1 MGSRTQDIRA
11 LTFPKTMI
19 VKAALLCYLV
29 LTPAVFSFTVP
40 EVNSVAKK
48 QSSEVEARQF
58 SDDDIINYGI
68 WGFIAGLSDY
78 FIRNAVTVD
87 KKTTTTTTT
96 TTPTTTTAAPRF
108 RQKHKYHK
116 KDKKEKKQQ
125 RKDKKAKRDQKKKEK
140 EMEMEA
146 ENAMKAEVEAVVVEE
161 SVPVEV
167 VEDSVAEIVAD
178 VE

>member
-40 EVNSVAKK
+40 AVNSVAKK

-78 FIRNAVTVD
+78 FIRNAVTASAA
-87 KKTTTTTTT
+87 TTTTTTT
-96 TTPTTTTAAPRF
+96 TTTTAAPRL
-108 RQKHKYHK
+108 RQKHKHHK
-116 KDKKEKKQQ
+116 KDKKEKQQ
-125 RKDKKAKRDQKKKEK
+125 RKKDKKAKRDQKKKEK
-140 EMEMEA
+140 EMEA
-146 ENAMKAEVEAVVVEE
+146 EHEREMEVEAVVVEE

-167 VEDSVAEIVAD
+167 VEDAVANIEVAD

>member
-1 MGSRTQDIRA
+1 
-11 LTFPKTMI
+11 MI

-87 KKTTTTTTT
+87 KKDNNNNYHHYCSSKIQTKAQA
-96 TTPTTTTAAPRF
+96 PQEGQEGQEGKAA
-108 RQKHKYHK
+108 
-116 KDKKEKKQQ
+116 
-125 RKDKKAKRDQKKKEK
+125 
-140 EMEMEA
+140 
-146 ENAMKAEVEAVVVEE
+146 EE
-161 SVPVEV
+161 
-167 VEDSVAEIVAD
+167 
-178 VE
+178 

>member
-40 EVNSVAKK
+40 AVNSVAQK

-78 FIRNAVTVD
+78 FIRNAVTASAA
-87 KKTTTTTTT
+87 TTTT
-96 TTPTTTTAAPRF
+96 TTTTAAPRF
-108 RQKHKYHK
+108 RQKHKHHK
-116 KDKKEKKQQ
+116 KDKKEKQQ
-125 RKDKKAKRDQKKKEK
+125 RKKDKKAKRDQKKKEK
-140 EMEMEA
+140 EMEA
-146 ENAMKAEVEAVVVEE
+146 EHEKEMEVEAVVVEE

-167 VEDSVAEIVAD
+167 VEDAVANIDVAD
-178 VE
+178 SE

>member
-1 MGSRTQDIRA
+1 MGSRTQEIRA

-19 VKAALLCYLV
+19 VKAALCYLV

-40 EVNSVAKK
+40 SVNSVAKK

-87 KKTTTTTTT
+87 KKTTTTTT
-96 TTPTTTTAAPRF
+96 AAPRF
-108 RQKHKYHK
+108 RQKHKHHK
-116 KDKKEKKQQ
+116 KDKKEKQQ
-125 RKDKKAKRDQKKKEK
+125 RKKDKKAKRDQKKKEK
-140 EMEMEA
+140 EMEAVHEKEM
-146 ENAMKAEVEAVVVEE
+146 EVEAVVVEE

-167 VEDSVAEIVAD
+167 VEDAVANIEVAD

>member
-40 EVNSVAKK
+40 AVNSVAKK
-48 QSSEVEARQF
+48 RSSEVEARQF

-87 KKTTTTTTT
+87 KKTTTTTT
-96 TTPTTTTAAPRF
+96 AAPRF
-108 RQKHKYHK
+108 RQKHKHHK
-116 KDKKEKKQQ
+116 KDKKEKQQ
-125 RKDKKAKRDQKKKEK
+125 REKDKKAKRDQKKKEK
-140 EMEMEA
+140 EMEA
-146 ENAMKAEVEAVVVEE
+146 EHEKEMEVEAVVVEE

-167 VEDSVAEIVAD
+167 VEDAVANIEVAD

>member
-1 MGSRTQDIRA
+1 MG
-11 LTFPKTMI
+11 I

-29 LTPAVFSFTVP
+29 LTPAVFTFTVP
-40 EVNSVAKK
+40 EHAVAKK
-48 QSSEVEARQF
+48 ASSEVEARQLEEARQF
-58 SDDDIINYGI
+58 SDDDLINYGI
-68 WGFIAGLSDY
+68 WGFIAGLTDY
-78 FIRNAVTVD
+78 FIRNAATAA
-87 KKTTTTTTT
+87 TTTT
-96 TTPTTTTAAPRF
+96 TTTTAAPRF
-108 RQKHKYHK
+108 RQKHKHHK
-116 KDKKEKKQQ
+116 KDKKEKQQ
-125 RKDKKAKRDQKKKEK
+125 RKKDKKAKRDQKKKEK

>member
-40 EVNSVAKK
+40 AVNSVAKK

-78 FIRNAVTVD
+78 FIRNAVTASAA
-87 KKTTTTTTT
+87 TTT
-96 TTPTTTTAAPRF
+96 TTTTAAPRF
-108 RQKHKYHK
+108 RQKHKHHK
-116 KDKKEKKQQ
+116 KDKKEKQQ
-125 RKDKKAKRDQKKKEK
+125 RKKDKKAKRDQKKKEK

>member
-40 EVNSVAKK
+40 AVNSVAQK

-78 FIRNAVTVD
+78 FIRNAVTASAA
-87 KKTTTTTTT
+87 TTTTT
-96 TTPTTTTAAPRF
+96 TTTTAAPRF
-108 RQKHKYHK
+108 RQKHKHHK
-116 KDKKEKKQQ
+116 KDKKEKQQ
-125 RKDKKAKRDQKKKEK
+125 RKKDKKAKRDQKKKEK
-140 EMEMEA
+140 EMEA
-146 ENAMKAEVEAVVVEE
+146 EHEKEMEVEAVVVEE

-167 VEDSVAEIVAD
+167 VEDAVANIDVAD
-178 VE
+178 SE

>member
-11 LTFPKTMI
+11 LTFPYKMI

-29 LTPAVFSFTVP
+29 LTPAVFTFTVP
-40 EVNSVAKK
+40 EHAVAKK
-48 QSSEVEARQF
+48 ASSEVEARQLEEARQF
-58 SDDDIINYGI
+58 SDDDLINYGI
-68 WGFIAGLSDY
+68 WGFIAGLTDY
-78 FIRNAVTVD
+78 FIRNAATAA
-87 KKTTTTTTT
+87 TTTTT
-96 TTPTTTTAAPRF
+96 TTTTAAPRF
-108 RQKHKYHK
+108 RQKHKHHK
-116 KDKKEKKQQ
+116 KDKKEKQQ
-125 RKDKKAKRDQKKKEK
+125 RKKDKKAKRDQKKKEK

>member
-11 LTFPKTMI
+11 LTFPYKMI
-19 VKAALLCYLV
+19 VKAALCYLV
-29 LTPAVFSFTVP
+29 LTPAVFTFTVP
-40 EVNSVAKK
+40 EHAVAKK
-48 QSSEVEARQF
+48 ASSEVKARQLEEARQF
-58 SDDDIINYGI
+58 SDDDLINYGI
-68 WGFIAGLSDY
+68 WGFIAGLTDY
-78 FIRNAVTVD
+78 FIRNAATAA
-87 KKTTTTTTT
+87 TT
-96 TTPTTTTAAPRF
+96 TTTTAAPRF
-108 RQKHKYHK
+108 RQKHKHHK
-116 KDKKEKKQQ
+116 KDKKEKQQ
-125 RKDKKAKRDQKKKEK
+125 RKKDKKAKRDQKKKEK

>member
-1 MGSRTQDIRA
+1 MGSQSQDISA
-11 LTFPKTMI
+11 STPLLTPAMF

-29 LTPAVFSFTVP
+29 CSPAVFSMP
-40 EVNSVAKK
+40 SVQPAR
-48 QSSEVEARQF
+48 SELEEARQF

-78 FIRNAVTVD
+78 FIRNAVTASAA
-87 KKTTTTTTT
+87 TT
-96 TTPTTTTAAPRF
+96 TTTTAAPRF
-108 RQKHKYHK
+108 RQKHKHHK
-116 KDKKEKKQQ
+116 KDKKEKQQ
-125 RKDKKAKRDQKKKEK
+125 RKKDKKAKRDQKKKEK

>member
-19 VKAALLCYLV
+19 VKGALLCYLV

-96 TTPTTTTAAPRF
+96 TTTTPTTTAAPRF
-108 RQKHKYHK
+108 RQKHKHHK
-116 KDKKEKKQQ
+116 KDKKEKQQ
-125 RKDKKAKRDQKKKEK
+125 RKKDKKAKRDQKKKE
-140 EMEMEA
+140 MEA
-146 ENAMKAEVEAVVVEE
+146 EHEKEMEVEAVVVEE

-167 VEDSVAEIVAD
+167 VEDAVANIEVAD

>member
-1 MGSRTQDIRA
+1 MGRTQDIRA

-40 EVNSVAKK
+40 AVNSAAEK

-78 FIRNAVTVD
+78 FIRNAVTASAA
-87 KKTTTTTTT
+87 TTTTTT
-96 TTPTTTTAAPRF
+96 TTTTAAPRF
-108 RQKHKYHK
+108 RQKHKHHK
-116 KDKKEKKQQ
+116 KDKKEKQQ
-125 RKDKKAKRDQKKKEK
+125 RKKDKKAKRDQKKKEK

>member
-40 EVNSVAKK
+40 AVNSVAKK

-78 FIRNAVTVD
+78 FIRNAVTAS
-87 KKTTTTTTT
+87 
-96 TTPTTTTAAPRF
+96 AATRF
-108 RQKHKYHK
+108 RQKHKHHK
-116 KDKKEKKQQ
+116 KDKKEKQQ
-125 RKDKKAKRDQKKKEK
+125 RKKDKKAKRGQKKKEK
-140 EMEMEA
+140 EMEA
-146 ENAMKAEVEAVVVEE
+146 EHEREMEVEAVVVEE

-167 VEDSVAEIVAD
+167 VEDAVANIEVAD

>member
-40 EVNSVAKK
+40 AVNSVAKK

-78 FIRNAVTVD
+78 FIRNAVTASAA
-87 KKTTTTTTT
+87 TTTT
-96 TTPTTTTAAPRF
+96 TTTTAAPRF
-108 RQKHKYHK
+108 RQKHKHHK
-116 KDKKEKKQQ
+116 KDKKEKQQ
-125 RKDKKAKRDQKKKEK
+125 DKKAKRDQKKKEK
-140 EMEMEA
+140 EMEA
-146 ENAMKAEVEAVVVEE
+146 EHEKEMEVEAVVVEE

-167 VEDSVAEIVAD
+167 VEDAVANIDVAD
-178 VE
+178 SE